1 MRAPLKRC
9 NSNLAAAAVTMLT
22 AARTSEALLAEWR
35 EFDLDG
41 AVWTVPAERM
51 KGRQEAHR
59 APVAG
64 GSCCAARGARAQ
76 TPGTSFRQWCS
87 TSD

>member
-1 MRAPLKRC
+1 
-9 NSNLAAAAVTMLT
+9 MLT

-41 AVWTVPAERM
+41 AVWTVPTERM
-51 KGRQEAHR
+51 KGRRQLLRCAR
-59 APVAG
+59 RK
-64 GSCCAARGARAQ
+64 GS
-76 TPGTSFRQWCS
+76 TPDTSFRQWCS